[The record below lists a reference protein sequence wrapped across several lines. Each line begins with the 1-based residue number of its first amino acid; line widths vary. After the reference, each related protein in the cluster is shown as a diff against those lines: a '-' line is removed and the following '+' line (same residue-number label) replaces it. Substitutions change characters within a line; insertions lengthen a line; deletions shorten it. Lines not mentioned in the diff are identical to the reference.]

1 MVQVSRVKSFP
12 SNLCARGWPR
22 KAQRG
27 HNVHGLNQ
35 AEQLVLLHSTEA
47 GKIDP
52 SGARS
57 SQPRNGLIA
66 AASMKTAAAPAS
78 GRGMVAWEVS

>member
-1 MVQVSRVKSFP
+1 MCQRLASKGSTRTQCAWPEPGRAVSITV
-12 SNLCARGWPR
+12 
-22 KAQRG
+22 
-27 HNVHGLNQ
+27 
-35 AEQLVLLHSTEA
+35 HSTEA